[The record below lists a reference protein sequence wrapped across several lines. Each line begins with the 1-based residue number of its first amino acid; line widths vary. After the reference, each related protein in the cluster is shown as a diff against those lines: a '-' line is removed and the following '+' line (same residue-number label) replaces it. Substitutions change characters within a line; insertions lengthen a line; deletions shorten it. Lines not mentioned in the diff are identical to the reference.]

1 MIYSMTAFA
10 RQEVQANW
18 GSAIWELRSVNHR
31 YLEINARLPDALS
44 ALEPLIREKIKSKL
58 QRGKLDITLRYK
70 PTVAES
76 SHIKIDAALVQQ
88 LVNVQSEITSLVEK
102 NMPFNMMDILRWP
115 GVLLLPE
122 EDMQQI
128 QTDLLIFFE
137 QALNEFITVRQ
148 REGEALEKLLQ
159 QRLSAMLNEIGKV
172 EKYLPTILKT
182 QRDKLTHRFHEAKL
196 TVDMMRF
203 EQEMVLFAQKIDVT
217 EEIDR
222 LNTHLKEVTRTLQQ
236 GGAVGRRL
244 DFLLQELNREA
255 NTLGSKAVISE
266 TTMAAVEL
274 KVLIEQIREQ
284 VQNLE

>member
-70 PTVAES
+70 PAVAES

-137 QALNEFITVRQ
+137 QALNEFIAVRQ

-196 TVDMMRF
+196 MIDMMRF

-222 LNTHLKEVTRTLQQ
+222 LNTHLKEVARTLQQ

-255 NTLGSKAVISE
+255 NTLGSKSVISE